1 MVYNGVKFLP
11 AAVEGKTE
19 AEFIQHESHHG
30 LATAQLKEV
39 YSLMV
44 PKPKKPRK
52 ASPVE
57 DVPQEDHTAQEG
69 GE

>member
-30 LATAQLKEV
+30 LTTAQLKEV

-44 PKPKKPRK
+44 PKAKKPRK
-52 ASPVE
+52 ASPAE
-57 DVPQEDHTAQEG
+57 DVPQEDNTAQEG